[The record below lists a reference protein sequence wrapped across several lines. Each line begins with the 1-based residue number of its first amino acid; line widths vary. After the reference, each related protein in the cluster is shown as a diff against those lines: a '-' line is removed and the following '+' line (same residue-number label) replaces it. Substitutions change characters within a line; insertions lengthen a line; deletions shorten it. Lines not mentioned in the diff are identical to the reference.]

1 MDLDRTLSRLTDL
14 SAPVTLTGSAA
25 ARRLLP
31 EGTTPVVALRLLA
44 LYTNALEHAGRR
56 FGSLSRRANH
66 CEHCPGGS
74 PRWRCSPLISRPWH
88 SLADLLTLPGRSDAE
103 AEQLMEALARTD
115 EEWKA

>member
-1 MDLDRTLSRLTDL
+1 MVCT
-14 SAPVTLTGSAA
+14 PITGSAA

-44 LYTNALEHAGRR
+44 LYTNASSTLVDELGLIPAEPTT
-56 FGSLSRRANH
+56 ANTVLAVPQDGEVLAAH
-66 CEHCPGGS
+66 LAPVA
-74 PRWRCSPLISRPWH
+74 LV
-88 SLADLLTLPGRSDAE
+88 LADLLTLPGRSDAE